1 MKNNF
6 NFLPNQYFKSNK
18 IKINHSYLSEQF
30 SDYKKIFKRLEKV
43 INVGDYTLG
52 NEVDKFEKNI
62 CKRMGSKYAIGVG
75 NGTDALLLTL
85 KALNIGSGDEVIT
98 TPFTFIATVGSIVT
112 AGAKPVFVDVKKDY
126 NIDETKI
133 EKKITKKTKA
143 IIVVYFTGYYK
154 KIKELKAF
162 CKKKGIIIVEDCA
175 QSFGSL
181 NQKEPNGKFG
191 DLSCFSMNPMKV
203 FGGFGD
209 AGAVCVNSLKIANK
223 IKSLRYAGTIKKE
236 IVIDSDLNHK
246 IDSLQALILLKQLK
260 FLKNKIRKRI
270 QNARFYEN
278 ELTSKVIKPKFFSD
292 FRHVYYTYSI
302 LVEKREELINYLNK
316 YGIETKVQH
325 PYIIS
330 DHPDLKN
337 KFNKNLKK
345 SKYIADRILSIPVHE
360 KLKKNQLRYIV
371 KKINLFYKN
380 V

>member
-1 MKNNF
+1 MKIR
-6 NFLPNQYFKSNK
+6 FLDLSIKSK
-18 IKINHSYLSEQF
+18 VELKEHEII
-30 SDYKKIFKRLEKV
+30 YKKFLKQGKFV
-43 INVGDYTLG
+43 LG
-52 NEVDKFEKNI
+52 PYVEKFEKKI
-62 CKRMGSKYAIGVG
+62 SQIVKKKYCIGCSSGTNAIYLALKSIGIKKNDHVLVPSLSWVSTFTAVKSLQAIPIGV
-75 NGTDALLLTL
+75 
-85 KALNIGSGDEVIT
+85 EVDND
-98 TPFTFIATVGSIVT
+98 FILSFNDI
-112 AGAKPVFVDVKKDY
+112 K
-126 NIDETKI
+126 
-133 EKKITKKTKA
+133 KKITKKTKA

-162 CKKKGIIIVEDCA
+162 CKKRGVVIIEDCA

-203 FGGFGD
+203 FGGYGD
-209 AGAVCVNSLKIANK
+209 AGAVCVDSLKIANK
-223 IKSLRYAGTIKKE
+223 IKSLRYAGTINKE

-260 FLKNKIRKRI
+260 FLKSKIRKRI
-270 QNARFYEN
+270 QNARYYEN

-302 LVEKREELINYLNK
+302 IVEKRKELINYLNK
-316 YGIETKVQH
+316 HGIETKVQH

-337 KFNKNLKK
+337 KYNKNLKK

-360 KLKKNQLRYIV
+360 KLRKSQLKYVV